1 MIETE
6 DIYGELWEDKN
17 LFDNGDNPKDSPFF
31 SSTNKEVIGKF
42 KDEAAGMPIVE
53 FVGLRSKMYSYVKD
67 NNKDR
72 KEVKTAKGFRKYVIK
87 KKYITHE
94 NYKHCLINGTQ
105 MLHSMR
111 TIKSVNHQIASYE
124 LNKISLSCL
133 DDKRYIH
140 DNGISSYVYGYYE
153 IGTFPSK

>member
-1 MIETE
+1 MTSTIIASRRDTIVRRNWYLQIKTAFVMIETE

-72 KEVKTAKGFRKYVIK
+72 KEVKTAKGFRKYVI
-87 KKYITHE
+87 
-94 NYKHCLINGTQ
+94 
-105 MLHSMR
+105 
-111 TIKSVNHQIASYE
+111 
-124 LNKISLSCL
+124 
-133 DDKRYIH
+133 
-140 DNGISSYVYGYYE
+140 
-153 IGTFPSK
+153 